1 MENKALCLF
10 FFFFLMNDDVLVKS
24 DYDSSQMY
32 PISERNQALRIKASR
47 VRADPHSLEPGGHI
61 YTISIIHIFMSSLT
75 CFKSG
80 RGEHGPPEE
89 MST

>member
-10 FFFFLMNDDVLVKS
+10 FFLKNDDVLVKS

-47 VRADPHSLEPGGHI
+47 VRADPHSLEDTFTPSVL
-61 YTISIIHIFMSSLT
+61 YTYSCLL
-75 CFKSG
+75 
-80 RGEHGPPEE
+80 
-89 MST
+89 